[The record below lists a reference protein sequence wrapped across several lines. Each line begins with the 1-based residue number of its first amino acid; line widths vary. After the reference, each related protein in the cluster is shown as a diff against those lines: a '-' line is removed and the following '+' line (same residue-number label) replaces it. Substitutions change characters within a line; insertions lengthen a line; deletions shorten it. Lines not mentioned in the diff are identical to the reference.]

1 MSAANQT
8 WTLDVAGQK
17 YVDKDGIEHIIN
29 TNETF
34 LLDFT
39 DTGVGGV
46 FVGRPGGGKITCTDK
61 FEFEPSSDSR
71 FQFVSSVDGVATGLN
86 GSIAFIEEGN
96 VLNEF
101 EVTSLNISNADGV
114 GTDNVT
120 SITLEQIANR
130 MRKMTWVTIDTA

>member
-17 YVDKDGIEHIIN
+17 YIDKDGIEHTIN

-39 DTGVGGV
+39 DLGTGGV
-46 FVGRPGGGKITCTDK
+46 FVGRPGGGKITCTDG

-71 FQFVSSVDGVATGLN
+71 FQMVSTADSLTGLN

-101 EVTSLNISNADGV
+101 EVTALNMSNADGV
-114 GTDNVT
+114 GADNVVT
-120 SITLEQIANR
+120 ITLEQVANR
-130 MRKMTWVTIDTA
+130 MRKMTWTNINTA